1 MPGKA
6 PSRCGLCW
14 IETSV
19 STESVLLPA
28 CHAVFQMH
36 AKGMSQIT
44 QAADETSVA
53 PKAAA
58 YYHDSLQRSHKR
70 TTDSQGHGMVQRAAV
85 ALWTP
90 EVAAA
95 LCERKSMLPPSGV
108 NLGLR
113 ALFSDG
119 VKHTDCCS
127 CA

>member
-6 PSRCGLCW
+6 PSRRGLRW

-19 STESVLLPA
+19 LSESVLLPA

-44 QAADETSVA
+44 RAADQTSVA
-53 PKAAA
+53 PTAAA
-58 YYHDSLQRSHKR
+58 CYHDSLQRNHENIR
-70 TTDSQGHGMVQRAAV
+70 DSQGHGMVQRAAV

-95 LCERKSMLPPSGV
+95 LCERKSMLSPSGV
-108 NLGLR
+108 NVGLR

-127 CA
+127 CT